1 MKRIL
6 LLAVCVF
13 AIGTLSTNAQTRL
26 GGGFAYGTDVEE
38 FGLNLNGEFF
48 LKSNLAIS
56 PELNFFFVEGDN
68 GWWTINADGHF
79 YFAGSSAASVY
90 GLAGLNLTTF
100 SFERPNGEDDSD
112 TELGLNLG
120 IGSNFDINSVV
131 TPFAQFKFV
140 INDYDQA
147 VLSFGIRVDIK

>member
-1 MKRIL
+1 MKKISL
-6 LLAVCVF
+6 VVLFALTVGVF
-13 AIGTLSTNAQTRL
+13 TAQGQTRI

-48 LKSNLAIS
+48 LKDNLALS
-56 PELNFFFVEGDN
+56 PELNIFFIEGDN
-68 GWWTINADGHF
+68 GFWTINADAHF

-90 GLAGLNLTTF
+90 GLAGLNLSTF
-100 SFERPNGEDDSD
+100 KFERFNGEDETDS
-112 TELGLNLG
+112 ELGLNLG
-120 IGSNFDINSVV
+120 IGSNFDINSAI

-147 VLSFGIRVDIK
+147 VLSFGIRYDLN